1 MKKLYRRRGVMRYCG
16 WITMCVACAL
26 FLASGIRG
34 YAARTGTVSVES
46 ARVRQEASTDAE
58 LVGSLASGDTVD
70 VIGETESGG
79 STWYNV
85 SFTQDG
91 QEVTGWLRSDL
102 LTVTGTDDTEA
113 PAETEEPVSESPA
126 PSYTVQEPAEAYTD
140 AASLVQTTIDV
151 NGQSYTAY
159 QANADTALYLVYAAA
174 PDGSAGW
181 YWYDPAQG
189 TFQQD
194 LGQFGSQG
202 LVTALQNELT
212 SLKESSASSLSMR
225 LYIIIGLGV
234 LSVVLL
240 VLVIVFAIRSRNAEY
255 EYYDDDEDEDE
266 EPEDDE
272 KPSRKGGLFSKRRQK
287 EDEEDDFD
295 DFLAAVNERRS
306 RDKDYADEDE
316 DYEDYQEDGEDTE
329 EKPDL
334 SLTAN
339 LPQIDM
345 SAVEEVEK
353 KAGKAKAGKETPAE
367 DSDDDD
373 FDIEILDLD
382 DFNL

>member
-1 MKKLYRRRGVMRYCG
+1 M
-16 WITMCVACAL
+16 
-26 FLASGIRG
+26 
-34 YAARTGTVSVES
+34 
-46 ARVRQEASTDAE
+46 
-58 LVGSLASGDTVD
+58 
-70 VIGETESGG
+70 
-79 STWYNV
+79 
-85 SFTQDG
+85 
-91 QEVTGWLRSDL
+91 
-102 LTVTGTDDTEA
+102 
-113 PAETEEPVSESPA
+113 SESPA
-126 PSYTVQEPAEAYTD
+126 PPYTVQEPAEAYTD

-212 SLKESSASSLSMR
+212 DLKESSASSLSQR
-225 LYIIIGLGV
+225 LYIIIGLAV

-255 EYYDDDEDEDE
+255 EYYDDDEDE